1 MSELTIKEREKVRR
15 NAVDAMRR
23 RFEER
28 KPELAQYMSS
38 EGRDSQVIA
47 TTLSYAKAAVPVIAI
62 LAAIASAVRTVQ
74 VVSTIYSDAGSHPLG
89 IALAAL
95 AFTLAAEGALFV
107 LALAQAG
114 ENMRRRAA
122 RKPRHVRSL
131 AGIVYAIAV
140 RIGIKPPLRHD
151 QLPEESGGIGVV
163 IALALAFTLST
174 NLYMG
179 MKPMLS
185 QMGESNLQS
194 FVAGLVEAPAATQMT
209 FFVDLVA
216 SLFAP
221 LVAYAAGHLTAR
233 YAGEIAE
240 RTQDARAA
248 FERDLSAWRES
259 MANPLSSEEGRELL
273 NEYIGHEQALKTA
286 KAAARQKQPDF
297 LPAAPVTEEDTQP
310 AEATAS

>member
-1 MSELTIKEREKVRR
+1 MSDLTIKEREKVRR
-15 NAVDAMRR
+15 NTVDAMRR
-23 RFEER
+23 RLEER
-28 KPELAQYMSS
+28 KPELAQYVAN
-38 EGRDSQVIA
+38 EGRDSHVIA
-47 TTLSYAKAAVPVIAI
+47 ATLSYAKAAVPVIAI

-74 VVSTIYSDAGSHPLG
+74 VVSSIYSDAGSHPIG

-122 RKPRHVRSL
+122 RRARHVRSL
-131 AGIVYAIAV
+131 AGVIYAVAV
-140 RIGIKPPLRHD
+140 RIGIKPPLRYD

-179 MKPMLS
+179 MKPMIS
-185 QMGESNLQS
+185 QMGENNLQS
-194 FVAGLVEAPAATQMT
+194 FVAGLIEAPAATQMT

-216 SLFAP
+216 ALFAP

-240 RTQDARAA
+240 RTQVARMA
-248 FERDLSAWRES
+248 FERDLAAWRES
-259 MANPLSSEEGRELL
+259 MADPLATEEGRELL
-273 NEYIGHEQALKTA
+273 NEYLGHEQALKTA
-286 KAAARQKQPDF
+286 KAAARKQPDF
-297 LPAAPVTEEDTQP
+297 LIPVPVTEEDTQP
-310 AEATAS
+310 AEATVS